1 MLNLSQ
7 IQNLKKFRVCEEGWV
22 EVGSSDA
29 NKKTSPY
36 PLLGLFLADSLIY
49 PSLSSISFNPF
60 IIKTRDKTEMFLPVR
75 LDNSFSNIVVLSS
88 TLIDKVFFFFI
99 DTDN

>member
-7 IQNLKKFRVCEEGWV
+7 IQNLKKFRVCEEGSG

-60 IIKTRDKTEMFLPVR
+60 IIKTRDKTEMFFLPVR

-88 TLIDKVFFFFI
+88 TLIDKVFFFSS
-99 DTDN
+99 

>member
-1 MLNLSQ
+1 VKKGGARLAAAIQ
-7 IQNLKKFRVCEEGWV
+7 I
-22 EVGSSDA
+22 
-29 NKKTSPY
+29 KKTSPY